1 MTTPLSQDTLAV
13 LLNQA
18 QGEFAQKIVGLLE
31 RLQEGVW
38 VIDELDRTT
47 LVNQQMGR
55 MLGYEPESMIGR
67 SVFEFMTPAEADRC
81 RQLLQ
86 RRRSGVREQHDFSF
100 QRSDGSTM
108 VALMETAPLFDSA
121 MVYRGA
127 IAGVLDV
134 TRRKL
139 AERELG
145 RKESLLRE
153 TGKLAKVG
161 GWEADLATGRLNWT
175 DETYAIH
182 DLAPGTPMTLEQAA
196 AFPTPEYRPPAEAA
210 VKAAIEQGEPFDM
223 ELEIETA
230 TGRRKWLHFI
240 GQPELAHGRAVR
252 LTGTLQDVTERHSM
266 EQQLLQAQKMEA
278 VGHLAG
284 GVAHDFRNQLQVIKG
299 FSELLLREGHVSDE
313 GRELVEEVLQ
323 AAERSTRLTTSLL
336 AFGRREVLRPE
347 VVDLSTIVTE
357 LSKSLS
363 RIIGEDIRLTIDT
376 CQGPCRTN
384 VDPAQL
390 QQALVNLVVNAREAM
405 PRGGAIQLETRTVR
419 IDPQSPLADHPP
431 PGHYAAVAVRD
442 DGIGMDDDTL
452 ARAFE
457 PFFTTKGRER
467 GTGLGLSMVYGFVRQ
482 SGGTVRTESRLH
494 EGTTIEL
501 LFPQTQA
508 DIEPRQSPSDQAD
521 TPPLSGTV
529 LVCEDED
536 AVRKMITAACVEAG
550 LEVIEAAG
558 PTEALHQ
565 ARDLEEPVDLL
576 LTDVVMPDGS
586 GTRLADELKQRWPRL
601 AVLYVTGYPGKE
613 LARRNLGVRDETTL
627 RKPFSRNKLIQAIH
641 SLLSP
646 RQSPAAS

>member
-1 MTTPLSQDTLAV
+1 
-13 LLNQA
+13 
-18 QGEFAQKIVGLLE
+18 
-31 RLQEGVW
+31 
-38 VIDELDRTT
+38 
-47 LVNQQMGR
+47 
-55 MLGYEPESMIGR
+55 
-67 SVFEFMTPAEADRC
+67 
-81 RQLLQ
+81 
-86 RRRSGVREQHDFSF
+86 
-100 QRSDGSTM
+100 
-108 VALMETAPLFDSA
+108 
-121 MVYRGA
+121 
-127 IAGVLDV
+127 
-134 TRRKL
+134 
-139 AERELG
+139 
-145 RKESLLRE
+145 
-153 TGKLAKVG
+153 
-161 GWEADLATGRLNWT
+161 
-175 DETYAIH
+175 
-182 DLAPGTPMTLEQAA
+182 
-196 AFPTPEYRPPAEAA
+196 
-210 VKAAIEQGEPFDM
+210 
-223 ELEIETA
+223 
-230 TGRRKWLHFI
+230 
-240 GQPELAHGRAVR
+240 
-252 LTGTLQDVTERHSM
+252 M

-323 AAERSTRLTTSLL
+323 AVERSTRLTTSLL

-376 CQGPCRTN
+376 CQGPCRAN

-419 IDPQSPLADHPP
+419 IDTHSPLADQPP

-501 LFPQTQA
+501 LFPLTEA
-508 DIEPRQSPSDQAD
+508 DIEPRLSPSDQAD
-521 TPPLSGTV
+521 TPALSGTV

-536 AVRKMITAACVEAG
+536 AVRKMITAACAEAG

-558 PTEALHQ
+558 PTEALQQ
-565 ARDLEEPVDLL
+565 ARALQEPVDLL

-586 GTRLADELKQRWPRL
+586 GTRLADELRQHWPGL

-613 LARRNLGVRDETTL
+613 LARRNLGVRGETTL
-627 RKPFSRNKLIQAIH
+627 RKPFSRNKLIQAIG
-641 SLLSP
+641 SLLSS